1 MSTRD
6 ESDDSNASPKRA
18 VPRQPRL
25 GDAASARPDPP
36 PQNGAGSTAATPK
49 VIVVGVTV
57 LAVLAVLYTLYFAR
71 AFLLPLAFAVLLS
84 FFLSPLI
91 RALGKLHIA
100 APAAAALLVLSF
112 IGVTG
117 VAIYAL
123 AGPVQEWVAHA
134 PETMHKAGA
143 RLRILSRP
151 VDQVTKA
158 ADQVERATT
167 VEAPAKVPQ
176 VVVQGPTLAARF
188 FGTTQALVQGAIE
201 VVVLL
206 YFLLAAG
213 DFFLEKLVKVLPQ
226 LGDKRKAV
234 SIARA
239 IESSISTYLL
249 TTAAINVGEGAVVA
263 LAMRAL
269 GMPTPYVWGAMVACL
284 EFIPYVGMAVAV
296 AVVTVA
302 GLTTF
307 SSLSHALAAPG
318 ILIAIN
324 FVQGNVVSPLVMSRR
339 LTLNPVALFVGLAF
353 WWWVW
358 GIAGALLAVP
368 LLAAFKI
375 LCDHVTAL
383 SPVGEFLGGRDPTER
398 RTWVGSRDA
407 GRLPIAQSSLISKS
421 AVLE

>member
-1 MSTRD
+1 MATRD
-6 ESDDSNASPKRA
+6 ESDDSQTVSSRPAL
-18 VPRQPRL
+18 RQARL
-25 GDAASARPDPP
+25 GTADGAQPDSSKHAD
-36 PQNGAGSTAATPK
+36 NGLTADTPK
-49 VIVVGVTV
+49 VIVAGVTV

-71 AFLLPLAFAVLLS
+71 AFLLPLAFALLLM

-91 RALGKLHIA
+91 RALGKVHIA
-100 APAAAALLVLSF
+100 APAAAALLVLSL
-112 IGVTG
+112 IAVTG

-123 AGPVQEWVAHA
+123 AGPVQGWVTHA
-134 PETMHKAGA
+134 PDTMRKAGA
-143 RLRILSRP
+143 RLRVLARP
-151 VDQVTKA
+151 VGQVTRA
-158 ADQVERATT
+158 ADQVERVT
-167 VEAPAKVPQ
+167 VVDAPTAAPQ

-188 FGTTQALVQGAIE
+188 FGTTQALAEGAIE

-213 DFFLEKLVKVLPQ
+213 DFFLEKMVKVLPQ

-249 TTAAINVGEGAVVA
+249 TTAAINVGEGAVVT
-263 LAMRAL
+263 LAMWAL
-269 GMPTPYVWGAMVACL
+269 GLPTPYVWGAMVACL
-284 EFIPYVGMAVAV
+284 EFIPYIGVAVAV
-296 AVVTVA
+296 AVLAVA

-307 SSLSHALAAPG
+307 ASLPHALAAPG
-318 ILIAIN
+318 LLVAIN
-324 FVQGNVVSPLVMSRR
+324 FVQGNLVSPLVMSRR

-375 LCDHVTAL
+375 LCDHIAVLA
-383 SPVGEFLGGRDPTER
+383 PIGEFLGGRDPKEG
-398 RTWVGSRDA
+398 RTWLRSHGT
-407 GRLPIAQSSLISKS
+407 GRLPIAESSGL
-421 AVLE
+421 A

>member
-1 MSTRD
+1 MS
-6 ESDDSNASPKRA
+6 
-18 VPRQPRL
+18 
-25 GDAASARPDPP
+25 
-36 PQNGAGSTAATPK
+36 K
-49 VIVVGVTV
+49 VMVAGVTV
-57 LAVLAVLYTLYFAR
+57 LAVLAILYTLYFAR
-71 AFLLPLAFAVLLS
+71 AFLLPLAFAVLLM

-112 IGVTG
+112 IVVTG
-117 VAIYAL
+117 VGIYAL
-123 AGPVQEWVAHA
+123 AGPVQGWIAQA
-134 PETMHKAGA
+134 PETLQKAGA
-143 RLRILSRP
+143 RLRVLARP

-158 ADQVERATT
+158 ANQVERATV
-167 VEAPAKVPQ
+167 VEAPTKAPQ
-176 VVVQGPTLAARF
+176 VVVEGPTLAARF
-188 FGTTQALVQGAIE
+188 FGTTQALVAGAIE
-201 VVVLL
+201 VVLLL

-284 EFIPYVGMAVAV
+284 EFIPYVGVAV
-296 AVVTVA
+296 AVVVLTIA
-302 GLTTF
+302 GLTSF
-307 SSLSHALAAPG
+307 STLPHALAAPG
-318 ILIAIN
+318 VLIAIN
-324 FVQGNVVSPLVMSRR
+324 FVQGNVVSPLVMSKR

-375 LCDHVTAL
+375 LCDNVTTLA
-383 SPVGEFLGGRDPTER
+383 PVGEFLGGRDPKER
-398 RTWVGSRDA
+398 RTWLRSRDT
-407 GRLPIAQSSLISKS
+407 GRLPIAESSGV
-421 AVLE
+421 A